1 VTWTWVFV
9 PDSVVDGV
17 PPQDV
22 FTNQGDAE
30 SWIGL
35 HWRALA
41 EAGVTSV
48 TLLSEGATSYEMS
61 LASVDE

>member
-1 VTWTWVFV
+1 MGSTRSAL
-9 PDSVVDGV
+9 PA
-17 PPQDV
+17 QEV

-41 EAGVTSV
+41 EAGVVSV
-48 TLLSEGATSYEMS
+48 TLLSDDERIYDMS
-61 LASVDE
+61 LADAES

>member
-1 VTWTWVFV
+1 MTWTWTYV
-9 PDSVVDGV
+9 PDAASGV
-17 PPQDV
+17 PPQDT

-41 EAGVTSV
+41 EAGVASV
-48 TLLSEGATSYEMS
+48 TLWSDGDRVYDMS
-61 LASVDE
+61 LADAES